1 VTTYDLA
8 NLLAFAVLLVAS
20 FRARWAAVALLPPC
34 LLILARMAGLVDISS
49 ASHPLRWIVPVASL
63 GVAALGA
70 YAHIRRIQYI
80 RSPEFVKHGFAVWR
94 ERERFIP
101 DQYRGLISCI
111 LIFASGCTD
120 IPALFAWQLP
130 GEWIIVPLQIA
141 VCVTI
146 LGVLLAPERWVSRWL
161 R

>member
-20 FRARWAAVALLPPC
+20 YRALWAALALLPPC
-34 LLILARMAGLVDISS
+34 LLILVRMAGLVDISR
-49 ASHPLRWIVPVASL
+49 ASHPLRWIVPIVSL

-70 YAHIRRIQYI
+70 VAYMK
-80 RSPEFVKHGFAVWR
+80 EWR
-94 ERERFIP
+94 EDSHARYGSVIERGWM
-101 DQYRGLISCI
+101 RAERLKSLRALISCI

-141 VCVTI
+141 VCLTI

-161 R
+161 SR